1 MPLGSIAAT
10 TRRAQSSALAQPRNR
25 AEPWQDRSEPR
36 TPHDS
41 CMPCIFERSLGI
53 QPGQVEIS
61 DEVHEGWRLMCNKFD
76 DGGLS
81 GASLER
87 PALQALRMRCGLAR
101 AKLSRWRFSRGF
113 CFANS
118 PWHRRQHLKADHL
131 TRSRNLIIYRD
142 DVFDPAYY

>member
-25 AEPWQDRSEPR
+25 AGPWQDRSEPR

-87 PALQALRMRCGLAR
+87 PALQALLDEVRSGASEIEQMAFFARFLLREQPLASQTTSE
-101 AKLSRWRFSRGF
+101 SRPSHTFSKPNYLPG
-113 CFANS
+113 
-118 PWHRRQHLKADHL
+118 
-131 TRSRNLIIYRD
+131 
-142 DVFDPAYY
+142 